1 MFYIPAVRDYGRDL
15 VGSAAEMALLQRKVL
30 HKIVEAVSVDDTWDD
45 NSLQRYLEENL
56 AQHVQEALTGLPAGM
71 LTDVDAIAWLTASE
85 NPMKSL
91 VCRLVASAVGVKRI
105 VKRIANLVERQ
116 LEKKDTACLVEQY
129 KLYVCATVAG
139 EQTYSNIA
147 GDSPAWSLK
156 AAGLLRSIGEIENGQ
171 TSSQATLGIR
181 ILCTHP
187 IIYQ

>member
-1 MFYIPAVRDYGRDL
+1 
-15 VGSAAEMALLQRKVL
+15 MALLQRKVL

-56 AQHVQEALTGLPAGM
+56 AQHVQEALTGLPAGI

-91 VCRLVASAVGVKRI
+91 VCRLVASAVGVERI

-116 LEKKDTACLVEQY
+116 LEKKDTACLYEQA

-139 EQTYSNIA
+139 ERTNSKIA
-147 GDSPAWSLK
+147 VWSLK

-171 TSSQATLGIR
+171 TSSQATLGMR
-181 ILCTHP
+181 ILYSS